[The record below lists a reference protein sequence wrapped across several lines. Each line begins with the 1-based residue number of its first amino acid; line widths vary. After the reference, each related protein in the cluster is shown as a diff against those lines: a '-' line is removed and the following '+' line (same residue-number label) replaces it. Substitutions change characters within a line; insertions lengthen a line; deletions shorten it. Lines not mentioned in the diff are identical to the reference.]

1 MEAIL
6 KRKKQRLVK
15 LLTKVYYFTIIIGVC
30 AFFTMLF
37 IVSDRV
43 QNHSASVKE
52 QSILTLILVFI
63 VIFILIGMVSGVFAQ
78 SYGFDLI
85 RYKRRIKKYRSS
97 IHFNRIIKLLK
108 NRDYSEAI
116 DLYNSM
122 DSSDAKDSLYPYM
135 LGVLAN
141 CDDPIRVKNANENL
155 VEFIN
160 LYNPDEIFK

>member
-15 LLTKVYYFTIIIGVC
+15 LLTKVYYFSIAIGICGFITLLFTISPM
-30 AFFTMLF
+30 AENHP
-37 IVSDRV
+37 VSM
-43 QNHSASVKE
+43 KE
-52 QSILTLILVFI
+52 RSLIWLTLVMAFI
-63 VIFILIGMVSGVFAQ
+63 MIGMVSGMFAQ

-85 RYKRRIKKYRSS
+85 RYKRKIKRYRSS

-108 NRDYSEAI
+108 DKEYSEAI

-141 CDDPIRVKNANENL
+141 CDDPIRVRNANENL